1 MNKRVAIVYPS
12 TFNWM
17 NQCMDGIRRYS
28 RERGNWYLLSSPP
41 ALRGVGGAL
50 SLGEMRGWKG
60 DGIIALLDDVR
71 ELGIARS
78 MGIPVVNLGAR
89 LPHSFGIPRVLV
101 NNRKCGRLAAD
112 HLLSR
117 GLKHLAVF
125 GWKGA
130 WYANERCIAF
140 SERTAEAGV
149 TCEVFL
155 RDPKE
160 EGPKNWTQRVAEPA
174 RWLATLPRPCGV
186 FAIHDYM
193 AQLLLEACHE
203 VDLRVPDDIAVIGM
217 DNDEPICEHSAPTLT
232 SISRNSEQLGWE
244 AAMLLDR
251 LMGGDIPSTNDLFID
266 PDGVVARQSTDLL
279 HCDDPLVQQ
288 ALEFMRRNL
297 TAPCNIAHIAE
308 HAGVSKRTLETR
320 FRESLQRSPHEY
332 LTTLRVQHAQTLI
345 RSPENKLTLRQAA
358 AACGF
363 MTIRTFYA
371 AYKRVTGES
380 LDSSRFAK
388 DA

>member
-1 MNKRVAIVYPS
+1 
-12 TFNWM
+12 
-17 NQCMDGIRRYS
+17 MDGIRRYS

-60 DGIIALLDDVR
+60 DGIIALLDDIR
-71 ELGIARS
+71 ELRIARS
-78 MGIPVVNLGAR
+78 IGIPVVNLGAR
-89 LPHSFGIPRVLV
+89 LPHSLGIPRLLV
-101 NNRKCGRLAAD
+101 NNRHCGRLAAD

-130 WYANERCIAF
+130 WYADERCTAF
-140 SERTAEAGV
+140 CERAAEVGV

-155 RDPKE
+155 RDPKK

-203 VDLRVPDDIAVIGM
+203 VDLCVPDNIAVIGM
-217 DNDEPICEHSAPTLT
+217 DNDEAICEHSVPTLS

-251 LMGGDIPSTNDLFID
+251 LMGGEIPSTNDLFIE

-279 HCDDPLVQQ
+279 HCEDLLVQQ
-288 ALEFMRRNL
+288 ALEFMRKNL
-297 TAPCNIAHIAE
+297 PSPCNIAHIAE

-320 FRESLQRSPHEY
+320 FQESLQSSPHEY

-380 LDSSRFAK
+380 LDSSHFAK